1 MGIGKLVDGLR
12 YIKLDHLRLDDGEG
26 SFLGQGAHG
35 AVVRGT
41 LMDGGKVLDVAVK
54 KVDTTDP
61 AAKRSIVTELKVLS
75 SLEHINIVHL
85 LGANNESPNIML
97 VILQFCPLG
106 DLCDVLLLFTGRDD
120 DPAVVDRAVAVLAA
134 SGGNPLRVAGADA
147 VAEARRRLSDKLG
160 GALGAGANA
169 AFFRV
174 ATGTAAAVQYIHSQ
188 VRPHTHTRRRPCLLV
203 TGSARGGAVLSLMRL
218 PTLSPPYSRS
228 ASCTAT
234 SSPRT
239 CCSIPGAIR
248 AFPTLA
254 SRSLSGRRGRSLLT
268 VLAAAARP
276 G

>member
-147 VAEARRRLSDKLG
+147 VAEARQRLSGMLG
-160 GALGAGANA
+160 GALGAGANK
-169 AFFRV
+169 AFFNV
-174 ATGTAAAVQYIHSQ
+174 ARRIADAVHYIHSQ
-188 VRPHTHTRRRPCLLV
+188 VRPHHHTRRRPCLLV
-203 TGSARGGAVLSLMRL
+203 TGSGRGAVLSLLRL
-218 PTLSPPYSRS
+218 QFFALRFLV
-228 ASCTAT
+228 A
-234 SSPRT
+234 PR
-239 CCSIPGAIR
+239 A
-248 AFPTLA
+248 
-254 SRSLSGRRGRSLLT
+254 RRPQARER
-268 VLAAAARP
+268 AARFP
-276 G
+276 GQSARFRLWPREVCRDGADARC